1 VLDERARIA
10 RELHDIIA
18 HSVSVM
24 TVQVGAV
31 RRRLTADQTREHESL
46 VSVERTGREALAEM
60 RRLVGLLHEQEEEA
74 NPSYTPQP
82 GLQALDTLISGVR
95 AAGLPVDL
103 HEEGTRHEL
112 PPGVDLAAYRVVQE
126 ALTNTLKYAGP
137 AQAWVQICWTPDE
150 LRIEVANNGLSTAS
164 ARGTARPGCAS
175 ASGCTAAGSRAG
187 RGRTAATS
195 SAPSCRSGRRNER
208 AHPGPD
214 RRRPADGAGRP
225 ADDPRARARP
235 RHRGRGGRRQRGV
248 AVAAATEP
256 DVILMDVRMPNLDG
270 LEATRRIVGS
280 REDGPRVLILTTFD
294 LDVYVYEA
302 LASGASGF
310 VLKDIEPEKLVDA
323 IRVIANG
330 EALLSPTVTKKL
342 IEEFVRRPPD
352 VVHPSPRE
360 LEQLTA
366 REAEIMALVARGL
379 SNAEIAAQAF
389 VSEPT
394 VKTHVA
400 RILMKLGLRDRVQ
413 VVVYA
418 YEHGLAKPGS

>member
-1 VLDERARIA
+1 MSAPIRVLIA
-10 RELHDIIA
+10 D
-18 HSVSVM
+18 
-24 TVQVGAV
+24 
-31 RRRLTADQTREHESL
+31 DQP
-46 VSVERTGREALAEM
+46 M
-60 RRLVGLLHEQEEEA
+60 
-74 NPSYTPQP
+74 
-82 GLQALDTLISGVR
+82 VR
-95 AAGLPVDL
+95 AGLRMILELEPDL
-103 HEEGTRHEL
+103 DIVG
-112 PPGVDLAAYRVVQE
+112 E
-126 ALTNTLKYAGP
+126 A
-137 AQAWVQICWTPDE
+137 
-150 LRIEVANNGLSTAS
+150 
-164 ARGTARPGCAS
+164 
-175 ASGCTAAGSRAG
+175 
-187 RGRTAATS
+187 
-195 SAPSCRSGRRNER
+195 
-208 AHPGPD
+208 
-214 RRRPADGAGRP
+214 ADGNEA
-225 ADDPRARARP
+225 
-235 RHRGRGGRRQRGV
+235 V

>member
-1 VLDERARIA
+1 MSAPIRVLIA
-10 RELHDIIA
+10 D
-18 HSVSVM
+18 
-24 TVQVGAV
+24 
-31 RRRLTADQTREHESL
+31 DQP
-46 VSVERTGREALAEM
+46 M
-60 RRLVGLLHEQEEEA
+60 
-74 NPSYTPQP
+74 
-82 GLQALDTLISGVR
+82 VR
-95 AAGLPVDL
+95 AGLRMILELEPDL
-103 HEEGTRHEL
+103 DIVG
-112 PPGVDLAAYRVVQE
+112 E
-126 ALTNTLKYAGP
+126 A
-137 AQAWVQICWTPDE
+137 
-150 LRIEVANNGLSTAS
+150 
-164 ARGTARPGCAS
+164 
-175 ASGCTAAGSRAG
+175 
-187 RGRTAATS
+187 
-195 SAPSCRSGRRNER
+195 
-208 AHPGPD
+208 
-214 RRRPADGAGRP
+214 ADGNEA
-225 ADDPRARARP
+225 
-235 RHRGRGGRRQRGV
+235 V

-330 EALLSPTVTKKL
+330 EALLSPRVTKKL

-352 VVHPSPRE
+352 VVRPSPRE

>member
-1 VLDERARIA
+1 MNTPIRI
-10 RELHDIIA
+10 LIA
-18 HSVSVM
+18 D
-24 TVQVGAV
+24 
-31 RRRLTADQTREHESL
+31 DQP
-46 VSVERTGREALAEM
+46 M
-60 RRLVGLLHEQEEEA
+60 
-74 NPSYTPQP
+74 
-82 GLQALDTLISGVR
+82 VR
-95 AAGLPVDL
+95 AGLRMIL
-103 HEEGTRHEL
+103 EL
-112 PPGVDLAAYRVVQE
+112 EPDIDIVGE
-126 ALTNTLKYAGP
+126 A
-137 AQAWVQICWTPDE
+137 
-150 LRIEVANNGLSTAS
+150 
-164 ARGTARPGCAS
+164 
-175 ASGCTAAGSRAG
+175 
-187 RGRTAATS
+187 
-195 SAPSCRSGRRNER
+195 
-208 AHPGPD
+208 
-214 RRRPADGAGRP
+214 ADGNEA
-225 ADDPRARARP
+225 
-235 RHRGRGGRRQRGV
+235 V

-352 VVHPSPRE
+352 VVRPSPRE

-418 YEHGLAKPGS
+418 YEHGLAKPGT

>member
-1 VLDERARIA
+1 MSAPIGVLIA
-10 RELHDIIA
+10 D
-18 HSVSVM
+18 
-24 TVQVGAV
+24 
-31 RRRLTADQTREHESL
+31 DQP
-46 VSVERTGREALAEM
+46 M
-60 RRLVGLLHEQEEEA
+60 
-74 NPSYTPQP
+74 
-82 GLQALDTLISGVR
+82 VR
-95 AAGLPVDL
+95 AGLRMIL
-103 HEEGTRHEL
+103 EL
-112 PPGVDLAAYRVVQE
+112 EPDIDIVGE
-126 ALTNTLKYAGP
+126 A
-137 AQAWVQICWTPDE
+137 
-150 LRIEVANNGLSTAS
+150 
-164 ARGTARPGCAS
+164 
-175 ASGCTAAGSRAG
+175 
-187 RGRTAATS
+187 
-195 SAPSCRSGRRNER
+195 
-208 AHPGPD
+208 
-214 RRRPADGAGRP
+214 ADGNEA
-225 ADDPRARARP
+225 
-235 RHRGRGGRRQRGV
+235 V

-330 EALLSPTVTKKL
+330 EALLSPTVTRKL
-342 IEEFVRRPPD
+342 IEEFVRRPPE
-352 VVHPSPRE
+352 VVRPSPRE

-366 REAEIMALVARGL
+366 REAEIMTLVARGL

-418 YEHGLAKPGS
+418 YEHGLAKPGT

>member
-1 VLDERARIA
+1 MSAPIRVLIA
-10 RELHDIIA
+10 D
-18 HSVSVM
+18 
-24 TVQVGAV
+24 
-31 RRRLTADQTREHESL
+31 DQP
-46 VSVERTGREALAEM
+46 M
-60 RRLVGLLHEQEEEA
+60 
-74 NPSYTPQP
+74 
-82 GLQALDTLISGVR
+82 VR
-95 AAGLPVDL
+95 AGLRMIL
-103 HEEGTRHEL
+103 EL
-112 PPGVDLAAYRVVQE
+112 EPDIDIVGE
-126 ALTNTLKYAGP
+126 A
-137 AQAWVQICWTPDE
+137 
-150 LRIEVANNGLSTAS
+150 
-164 ARGTARPGCAS
+164 
-175 ASGCTAAGSRAG
+175 
-187 RGRTAATS
+187 
-195 SAPSCRSGRRNER
+195 
-208 AHPGPD
+208 
-214 RRRPADGAGRP
+214 ADGNEA
-225 ADDPRARARP
+225 
-235 RHRGRGGRRQRGV
+235 V
-248 AVAAATEP
+248 AVSAATEP

-352 VVHPSPRE
+352 VVRPSPRE

-418 YEHGLAKPGS
+418 YEHGLAKPGT

>member
-1 VLDERARIA
+1 MSAPIRVLIA
-10 RELHDIIA
+10 D
-18 HSVSVM
+18 
-24 TVQVGAV
+24 
-31 RRRLTADQTREHESL
+31 DQP
-46 VSVERTGREALAEM
+46 M
-60 RRLVGLLHEQEEEA
+60 
-74 NPSYTPQP
+74 
-82 GLQALDTLISGVR
+82 VR
-95 AAGLPVDL
+95 AGLRMIL
-103 HEEGTRHEL
+103 EL
-112 PPGVDLAAYRVVQE
+112 EPDIDIVGE
-126 ALTNTLKYAGP
+126 A
-137 AQAWVQICWTPDE
+137 
-150 LRIEVANNGLSTAS
+150 
-164 ARGTARPGCAS
+164 
-175 ASGCTAAGSRAG
+175 
-187 RGRTAATS
+187 
-195 SAPSCRSGRRNER
+195 
-208 AHPGPD
+208 
-214 RRRPADGAGRP
+214 ADGNEA
-225 ADDPRARARP
+225 
-235 RHRGRGGRRQRGV
+235 V

-323 IRVIANG
+323 IRVIAEG

-352 VVHPSPRE
+352 VVRPSPRE

-366 REAEIMALVARGL
+366 REAEIMTLVARGL

-418 YEHGLAKPGS
+418 YEHGLAKPGG

>member
-1 VLDERARIA
+1 MNTPIRI
-10 RELHDIIA
+10 LIA
-18 HSVSVM
+18 D
-24 TVQVGAV
+24 
-31 RRRLTADQTREHESL
+31 DQP
-46 VSVERTGREALAEM
+46 M
-60 RRLVGLLHEQEEEA
+60 
-74 NPSYTPQP
+74 
-82 GLQALDTLISGVR
+82 VR
-95 AAGLPVDL
+95 AGLRMIL
-103 HEEGTRHEL
+103 EL
-112 PPGVDLAAYRVVQE
+112 EPDIDIVGE
-126 ALTNTLKYAGP
+126 A
-137 AQAWVQICWTPDE
+137 
-150 LRIEVANNGLSTAS
+150 
-164 ARGTARPGCAS
+164 
-175 ASGCTAAGSRAG
+175 
-187 RGRTAATS
+187 
-195 SAPSCRSGRRNER
+195 
-208 AHPGPD
+208 
-214 RRRPADGAGRP
+214 ADGNEA
-225 ADDPRARARP
+225 
-235 RHRGRGGRRQRGV
+235 V

-256 DVILMDVRMPNLDG
+256 DVILMDVRMPDLDG

-352 VVHPSPRE
+352 VVRPAPRE

-418 YEHGLAKPGS
+418 YEHGLAKPGT

>member
-1 VLDERARIA
+1 MSAPIRVLIA
-10 RELHDIIA
+10 D
-18 HSVSVM
+18 
-24 TVQVGAV
+24 
-31 RRRLTADQTREHESL
+31 DQP
-46 VSVERTGREALAEM
+46 M
-60 RRLVGLLHEQEEEA
+60 
-74 NPSYTPQP
+74 
-82 GLQALDTLISGVR
+82 VR
-95 AAGLPVDL
+95 AGLRMIL
-103 HEEGTRHEL
+103 EL
-112 PPGVDLAAYRVVQE
+112 EPDIDIVGE
-126 ALTNTLKYAGP
+126 A
-137 AQAWVQICWTPDE
+137 
-150 LRIEVANNGLSTAS
+150 
-164 ARGTARPGCAS
+164 
-175 ASGCTAAGSRAG
+175 
-187 RGRTAATS
+187 
-195 SAPSCRSGRRNER
+195 
-208 AHPGPD
+208 
-214 RRRPADGAGRP
+214 ADGNEA
-225 ADDPRARARP
+225 
-235 RHRGRGGRRQRGV
+235 V
-248 AVAAATEP
+248 AVAASTEP

-330 EALLSPTVTKKL
+330 EALLSPTVTRKL

-352 VVHPSPRE
+352 VVRPSPRE

>member
-1 VLDERARIA
+1 MNTPIRI
-10 RELHDIIA
+10 LIA
-18 HSVSVM
+18 D
-24 TVQVGAV
+24 
-31 RRRLTADQTREHESL
+31 DQP
-46 VSVERTGREALAEM
+46 M
-60 RRLVGLLHEQEEEA
+60 
-74 NPSYTPQP
+74 
-82 GLQALDTLISGVR
+82 VR
-95 AAGLPVDL
+95 AGLRMIL
-103 HEEGTRHEL
+103 EL
-112 PPGVDLAAYRVVQE
+112 EPDIDIVGE
-126 ALTNTLKYAGP
+126 A
-137 AQAWVQICWTPDE
+137 
-150 LRIEVANNGLSTAS
+150 
-164 ARGTARPGCAS
+164 
-175 ASGCTAAGSRAG
+175 
-187 RGRTAATS
+187 
-195 SAPSCRSGRRNER
+195 
-208 AHPGPD
+208 
-214 RRRPADGAGRP
+214 ADGNEA
-225 ADDPRARARP
+225 
-235 RHRGRGGRRQRGV
+235 V

-256 DVILMDVRMPNLDG
+256 DVILTDVRMPDLDG

-352 VVHPSPRE
+352 VVRPSPRE

-418 YEHGLAKPGS
+418 YEHGLAKPGT